1 MTLPLRKATVGRGKS
16 YLCSACG
23 ERLRTGRPNKLAA
36 AAIFVAAS
44 TASKFVGFLPV
55 VILLLLGAVVELATL
70 RVFLDEK
77 K

>member
-1 MTLPLRKATVGRGKS
+1 M
-16 YLCSACG
+16 
-23 ERLRTGRPNKLAA
+23 RTGRPNKLAA